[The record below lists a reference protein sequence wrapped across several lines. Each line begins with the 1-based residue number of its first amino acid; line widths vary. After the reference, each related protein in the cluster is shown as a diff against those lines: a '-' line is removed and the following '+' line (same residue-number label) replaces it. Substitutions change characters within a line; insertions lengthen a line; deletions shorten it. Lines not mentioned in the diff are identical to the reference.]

1 MANET
6 FTNINNTVKKR
17 NKQQQHNWI
26 AQNKAL
32 LVMLEKP
39 SYLL

>member
-6 FTNINNTVKKR
+6 FPNINNTVKKKR

-26 AQNKAL
+26 AQN
-32 LVMLEKP
+32 
-39 SYLL
+39 